1 MSQLSDP
8 FATPGPMPPV
18 KRRWRPSPKLVAG
31 LVLLALAVVFVF
43 QNTGRGR
50 VSFLFWHLTMPAWI
64 WLLSIFIVGVVV
76 GSVFPW
82 LRRSKRRG
90 AKSDSGQT

>member
-8 FATPGPMPPV
+8 FAASGPTPPV
-18 KRRWRPSPKLVAG
+18 KHRRRPSRKLVAG
-31 LVLLALAVVFVF
+31 LVLVVLAVVFVF

-50 VSFLFWHLTMPAWI
+50 ISFLFWHLTMPAWI
-64 WLLSIFIVGVVV
+64 WLLSIFVVGVVV

-82 LRRSKRRG
+82 LRRSKRRA
-90 AKSDSGQT
+90 AKGDSD